1 MGYMKIPN
9 LYKEQT
15 ILELGECFAMEKI
28 HGTSAHIKFKDG
40 KLSFFSGGETHARFV
55 LLFNHDYLKTAFASF
70 AQGEIIVFGEAYG
83 GKQQGMRETYGDEL
97 KFVVFDVKFN
107 DTWLTVP
114 HAAAAAVM
122 LKLEFVDYVKIKT
135 TMDEINAQRDRDSAQ
150 AIRNGVGAGKRREGV
165 VLRPLEEL
173 VDSLGNRIIV
183 KHKNAEFCETKTVRE
198 VSPDK
203 KKVME
208 EAHAIAEEWVT
219 PMRLQHVLDRAK
231 SLMNGMK
238 GVELSPL
245 DMKDTKE
252 IIGMMVD
259 DIKTEAKGEII
270 ESRDAMNAIG
280 RRTAHLYHEW
290 LESQLKETSNG
301 R

>member
-1 MGYMKIPN
+1 
-9 LYKEQT
+9 
-15 ILELGECFAMEKI
+15 
-28 HGTSAHIKFKDG
+28 
-40 KLSFFSGGETHARFV
+40 
-55 LLFNHDYLKTAFASF
+55 
-70 AQGEIIVFGEAYG
+70 
-83 GKQQGMRETYGDEL
+83 
-97 KFVVFDVKFN
+97 
-107 DTWLTVP
+107 
-114 HAAAAAVM
+114 
-122 LKLEFVDYVKIKT
+122 
-135 TMDEINAQRDRDSAQ
+135 MDAINAERDKDSVQ
-150 AIRNGVGAGKRREGV
+150 AIRNGVGPGKKREGV